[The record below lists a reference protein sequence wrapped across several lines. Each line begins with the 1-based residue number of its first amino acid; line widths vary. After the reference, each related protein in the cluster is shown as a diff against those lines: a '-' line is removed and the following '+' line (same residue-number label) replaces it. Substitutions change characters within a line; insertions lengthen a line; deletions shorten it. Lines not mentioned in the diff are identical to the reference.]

1 VAALVASKVSGVKQV
16 VKVFEYATQEEVD
29 RRRAIGGSSAPA
41 AAPAATPAAPA
52 TTAPAK

>member
-1 VAALVASKVSGVKQV
+1 VASKVSGVKQV

-29 RRRAIGGSSAPA
+29 RRRALGGGSAPA
-41 AAPAATPAAPA
+41 PAASPAAPA